1 MIGIQ
6 NQINP
11 VPEGFKEAQ
20 SQVAADLELAREFET
35 LRRAEQLTEMKA
47 AALKEF
53 AASEEESLA
62 VVE

>member
-11 VPEGFKEAQ
+11 VPDGFKEAQ
-20 SQVAADLELAREFET
+20 AQVAVDMELAREVET
-35 LRRAEQLTEMKA
+35 LRRAEQLKEMKA